1 MNLLTLR
8 RLSLLMLALVIV
20 SGCGKKE
27 ETKTTTQVAAT
38 VNGEEITVSQVNSIL
53 SRTPGLSTEAAIKAK
68 VEILEKLIDQNLA
81 KQKSIE
87 TKIDRTPAVVQAIE
101 ASRND
106 ILARAYLE
114 KIAAALPKPS
124 VQDVHKYYE
133 EHPELFAQR
142 RVYSLEE
149 LSVEPQNGQAIALGE
164 QVAKSKTIQDIAV
177 WLQSQNIKFT
187 TNRGIRASEEL
198 PMELLPKL
206 QALKDGDFQ
215 IIDDGGGRQRVLR
228 VVASKLAPVTEAK
241 ASKRIEQFIFN
252 KTAST
257 AVGAEIKSL
266 RTKADIA
273 YRGEFVG
280 GAAAAEAKAKA
291 EAEAKAKADASS
303 KAEEEAAEK
312 ARAELKAKTEADA
325 AARAEVLAKARADAE
340 AARKASEAKGRSI
353 GKGDLRQEHIEKGLG
368 GLK

>member
-133 EHPELFAQR
+133 ERPELFSPNA
-142 RVYSLEE
+142 
-149 LSVEPQNGQAIALGE
+149 AFIAWRNCR
-164 QVAKSKTIQDIAV
+164 S
-177 WLQSQNIKFT
+177 NH
-187 TNRGIRASEEL
+187 
-198 PMELLPKL
+198 
-206 QALKDGDFQ
+206 
-215 IIDDGGGRQRVLR
+215 
-228 VVASKLAPVTEAK
+228 
-241 ASKRIEQFIFN
+241 
-252 KTAST
+252 KTA
-257 AVGAEIKSL
+257 
-266 RTKADIA
+266 
-273 YRGEFVG
+273 
-280 GAAAAEAKAKA
+280 
-291 EAEAKAKADASS
+291 
-303 KAEEEAAEK
+303 
-312 ARAELKAKTEADA
+312 
-325 AARAEVLAKARADAE
+325 
-340 AARKASEAKGRSI
+340 
-353 GKGDLRQEHIEKGLG
+353 RQ
-368 GLK
+368 